1 MTNDTAPILTGEL
14 LPVSDVD
21 NEWPLTPQEPMPDSD
36 PISEAAPPELAP
48 DIAPPPADAAEIK
61 DQAAV
66 APGADKRAAGRRI
79 ATRVLSVFC
88 AAVFALSMYAEAS
101 AYFSGVTVEAL
112 AGFVASASF
121 GGDYAVT
128 DGTETSEPD
137 STEAPETE
145 TPPAETAS
153 AGTADAVPDESTPPP
168 AADGGERF
176 PIVIRDFSA
185 KAERGLACA
194 NETGYKLDL
203 AAFADGEL
211 ALPPLSELDGDG
223 PVVLI
228 VHTHGTESYAE
239 GDAASY
245 CKGTSS
251 RTDDTSKN
259 VVAVGDVIAEYFEA
273 HGIRTL
279 HCREMFDLKS
289 YADAYEES
297 SAAVREY
304 LAIYPS
310 IKYVFDVHRDSLI
323 DSDGTK
329 YRPLTVIDGVPTAQV
344 MCVVG
349 TDDAGSGHTG
359 WHDNLTFAAHLQS
372 RLWSRSNT
380 LPRVLSIRSA
390 SFYQQYSPGSL
401 LLEIGSCGNTLEE
414 AKAAA
419 EIVAEELAGIIK
431 DGK

>member
-1 MTNDTAPILTGEL
+1 MTNDTAVPTAEL
-14 LPVSDVD
+14 LPAADVC
-21 NEWPLTPQEPMPDSD
+21 EECTLTPPDVLPD
-36 PISEAAPPELAP
+36 ADIIFDDVPPELTPPAE
-48 DIAPPPADAAEIK
+48 DIAVIKDYADAA
-61 DQAAV
+61 AAH
-66 APGADKRAAGRRI
+66 ADKHAFGRRI
-79 ATRVLSVFC
+79 ATRALSAFC

-101 AYFSGVTVEAL
+101 AYFSGVTVEAV

-121 GGDYAVT
+121 GGDYAVPDSST
-128 DGTETSEPD
+128 EPD
-137 STEAPETE
+137 TDDAEPVDTEA
-145 TPPAETAS
+145 PPAETVS
-153 AGTADAVPDESTPPP
+153 PGTAETAPSEVTPPP
-168 AADGGERF
+168 DDVGGERF
-176 PIVIRDFSA
+176 PIVIRDFSVN
-185 KAERGLACA
+185 AERGLACA

-211 ALPPLSELDGDG
+211 ALPPLSELDADG

-228 VHTHGTESYAE
+228 IHTHGTESYAE

-245 CKGTSS
+245 GKGSSS

-279 HCREMFDLKS
+279 HCREMFDRKS
-289 YADAYEES
+289 YKDAYENS
-297 SAAVREY
+297 SAAVREF

-310 IKYVFDVHRDSLI
+310 IKYIFDVHRDSLI
-323 DSDGTK
+323 DSDNTK

-359 WHDNLTFAAHLQS
+359 WRDNLTLAAHLQS
-372 RLWSRSNT
+372 RLWSRSHS

-390 SFYQQYSPGSL
+390 SYYQQYSPGSL
-401 LLEIGSCGNTLEE
+401 LLEIGSCGNTLDE

-419 EIVAEELAGIIK
+419 GIVAEELAAIIK